1 MPTLPKMTL
10 LAALLLVPLL
20 LVADLAQAQ
29 QRRQPDANQ
38 GAALAKSWC
47 SSCHVVGTE
56 ATGRGTDATPTFV
69 RIAKDPKRGPDFVR
83 GMLANPHPPMP
94 PLEIGAAAIEDI
106 VAYFR
111 YLQQT
116 K

>member
-1 MPTLPKMTL
+1 MPPLPKMTL
-10 LAALLLVPLL
+10 LATLLLVPG
-20 LVADLAQAQ
+20 LAQAQ

-38 GAALAKSWC
+38 GEALAREWC
-47 SSCHVVGTE
+47 ASCHVVGTGQ
-56 ATGRGTDATPTFV
+56 TGSGTDAAPSFV
-69 RIAKDPKRGPDFVR
+69 RIAKDPRKGPDFVR

-94 PLEIGAAAIEDI
+94 PLEISQAAIEDI

>member
-1 MPTLPKMTL
+1 MPTLPKITL
-10 LAALLLVPLL
+10 LATLLLLPL
-20 LVADLAQAQ
+20 AAQAQ

-38 GAALAKSWC
+38 GAALAREWC
-47 SSCHVVGTE
+47 ASCHVVGTGQ
-56 ATGRGTDATPTFV
+56 AGTGTDAAPSFS
-69 RIAKDPKRGPDFVR
+69 RIAKDPKKGPDFVR

-94 PLEIGAAAIEDI
+94 PLEISQAAIGDI

-111 YLQQT
+111 YLQQA

>member
-10 LAALLLVPLL
+10 LAALLLIP
-20 LVADLAQAQ
+20 AMAQAQ
-29 QRRQPDANQ
+29 QPRQPDANQ
-38 GAALAKSWC
+38 GAALAKEWC

-56 ATGRGTDATPTFV
+56 AAGRGTDATPTFV
-69 RIAKDPKRGPDFVR
+69 RIAKDPKKGPDFVR